1 MSYPD
6 FSPEGWGEAQERSRE
21 VCICPVEEGS
31 QRTLGL
37 IFPYLSPTLLILSP
51 LQGPPG
57 RAGLPGSD
65 GAPGPPGTSLMLPV
79 SCLLGFGMDCWGG
92 QGNCVV
98 SPRTRR
104 SGKLRSL

>member
-6 FSPEGWGEAQERSRE
+6 FSPGGWGGAQERSRE
-21 VCICPVEEGS
+21 VCICPVEGSS

-37 IFPYLSPTLLILSP
+37 IFPYLSPLLLLLSP

-79 SCLLGFGMDCWGG
+79 SVFWALEWAAGEGRGIVLCHQEPEG
-92 QGNCVV
+92 QG
-98 SPRTRR
+98 S
-104 SGKLRSL
+104 